1 MSRIALGID
10 PGSRLNCGWALVTEA
25 DEDGPRRV
33 WRGRAGVIAADG
45 REIRQLLRSYA
56 PCGLAAVGYEYMP
69 RVISMRNT
77 FAALTVIGRW
87 LGALEDWWG
96 DSEDTSSR
104 PPVVQVKASDWQP
117 QYVGDIATPRTVI
130 DPETGERR
138 KLLDVEKRAAKA
150 TREETYRIHAVRQ
163 LGLDPALPADA
174 AAAAW
179 VACYA
184 MDHMPETP
192 APTRRKRR

>member
-1 MSRIALGID
+1 MIALGID
-10 PGSRLNCGWALVTEA
+10 PGSRGNCGWALVQGLA
-25 DEDGPRRV
+25 GGEDPYRAV
-33 WRGRAGVIAADG
+33 QAGVVEASGLCIY
-45 REIRQLLRSYA
+45 QVLSTLRYR
-56 PCGLAAVGYEYMP
+56 PEVVGYEYMP

-77 FAALTVIGRW
+77 FASLTVIGRW
-87 LGALEDWWG
+87 LGLIESHWLE
-96 DSEDTSSR
+96 R
-104 PPVVQVKASDWQP
+104 RPVVQVKASDWQP
-117 QYVGDIATPRTVI
+117 EYVGDVVTPRSVV

-163 LGLDPALPADA
+163 LGLDPNLPADA

-184 MDHMPETP
+184 MDHMPEP
-192 APTRRKRR
+192 ARRKR